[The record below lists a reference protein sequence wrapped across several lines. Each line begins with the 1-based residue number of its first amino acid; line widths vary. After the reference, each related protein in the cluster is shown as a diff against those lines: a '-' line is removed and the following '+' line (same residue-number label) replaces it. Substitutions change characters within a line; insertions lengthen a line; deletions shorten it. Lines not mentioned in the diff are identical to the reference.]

1 MKVAPRKS
9 ASFLFLSSSPGLQA
23 SLPLPI
29 SISINVQGTSTYWF
43 RRVWGPRTNLLCFP
57 ERSHMDVVFVKHF
70 QGLGRRWVGTGP
82 FPCEGYIQGEL
93 VRVNLRSG

>member
-43 RRVWGPRTNLLCFP
+43 RRVWGSRTNLLCFP
-57 ERSHMDVVFVKHF
+57 ARSHMDVVFVKETLSRP
-70 QGLGRRWVGTGP
+70 GKAVGGNRS
-82 FPCEGYIQGEL
+82 FPM
-93 VRVNLRSG
+93 